1 MWVWTKHAEDEW
13 RAKAKAKGLNVDL
26 RRAGHEVT
34 IAGEKPTVSDI
45 EQLQARGYVEQKD
58 GQATT
63 IRRRKEWSTQRLTQD
78 KITKR
83 WQIIEDCID
92 KGITSATQVGKVIG
106 VEGSVLR
113 DFVRKH
119 PEGRG
124 KIFSRVYYDGEKLQA
139 AIVKA
144 GYTSVNQ
151 FDIAVGKQNDVY
163 KIIDGTKTRGTYCRA
178 KRMADALGCKVQDIT
193 KEGD

>member
-26 RRAGHEVT
+26 RRAGREAT

-45 EQLQARGYVEQKD
+45 EQLQARGYVEPKC
-58 GQATT
+58 GQVTT

-78 KITKR
+78 KIAKR
-83 WQIIEDCID
+83 WQVIEDCIA

-106 VEGSVLR
+106 IEGSVLR
-113 DFVRKH
+113 EFIRKH
-119 PEGRG
+119 PKGAVNP
-124 KIFSRVYYDGEKLQA
+124 FSKVRYDGLKLQA
-139 AIVKA
+139 AISKA
-144 GYTSVNQ
+144 RYTSVNQ

-163 KIIDGTKTRGTYCRA
+163 RIIDGTKTRGTYCRA